1 MGRPCVSYGRHTHSK
16 AALVCGITS
25 RLSRGRPK
33 LRYKDTLKASMKD
46 CLIDP
51 DTWEQTASNRP
62 AWRQQV
68 WKGASHY
75 EQSRIAKKKDQRR
88 RRKQKEA
95 NCLTWSCKV
104 QSFMCLWAWDHSF
117 RFERAAQEALKS
129 CPDLTFLNLLF
140 LFFVDLHVNKPCKYC
155 MNSFQKIVWESWP
168 SSILIGLLLLGGLAS
183 PLLDVW
189 HPSVSRSTA
198 RTLAFKFSF

>member
-1 MGRPCVSYGRHTHSK
+1 MRCLRRILHVKQEDRIPDTEVLEMSHCESVFALLKKSQLRWAGHVHRMADTRIPKQLLYGEL
-16 AALVCGITS
+16 ACGS
-25 RLSRGRPK
+25 RKRGRPK

-88 RRKQKEA
+88 RRKQRDA
-95 NCLTWSCKV
+95 NCLT
-104 QSFMCLWAWDHSF
+104 
-117 RFERAAQEALKS
+117 
-129 CPDLTFLNLLF
+129 
-140 LFFVDLHVNKPCKYC
+140 
-155 MNSFQKIVWESWP
+155 
-168 SSILIGLLLLGGLAS
+168 
-183 PLLDVW
+183 
-189 HPSVSRSTA
+189 
-198 RTLAFKFSF
+198 